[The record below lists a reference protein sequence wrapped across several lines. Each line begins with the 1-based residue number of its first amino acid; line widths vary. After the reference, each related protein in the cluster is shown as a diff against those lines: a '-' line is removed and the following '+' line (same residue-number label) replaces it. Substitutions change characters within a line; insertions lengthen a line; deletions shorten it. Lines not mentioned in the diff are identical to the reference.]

1 MDRYEKW
8 LTMDFMEQMA
18 NIGGEVYRA
27 IKWKDKQHKEK
38 QYYFAEKALEFL
50 DFTIEDPKNSAKIHE
65 LKLCKEELRDFFF
78 SDNQFATSNETL
90 MKYYDA
96 FAYAL

>member
-1 MDRYEKW
+1 MG
-8 LTMDFMEQMA
+8 FMEQMA
-18 NIGGEVYRA
+18 NVGGEVYRA
-27 IKWKDKQHKEK
+27 IKWKEKQNKER
-38 QYYFAEKALEFL
+38 QYYFAEKAIEFL
-50 DFTIEDPKNSAKIHE
+50 DFTIEDPKNERKVKE

-78 SDNQFATSNETL
+78 SDNQFDVVSDTI